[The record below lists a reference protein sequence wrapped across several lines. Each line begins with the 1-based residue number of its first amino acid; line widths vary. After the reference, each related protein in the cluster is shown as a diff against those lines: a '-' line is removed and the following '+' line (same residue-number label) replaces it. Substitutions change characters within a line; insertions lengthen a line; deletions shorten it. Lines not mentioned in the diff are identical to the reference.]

1 MEGELK
7 KAPAVKRST
16 SRRGSS
22 RRRADAQASPDEI
35 ISGLWERARYGSYF
49 DCLGIS
55 VDAGTSDVRGAW
67 LTLSGM
73 LGELRGEAAAGNPE
87 WLSAL
92 DQVAKVGADA
102 FEVLSDPDLRL
113 AYVRALA

>member
-7 KAPAVKRST
+7 QVRKGV
-16 SRRGSS
+16 
-22 RRRADAQASPDEI
+22 RRRAAGQTSPGEI
-35 ISGLWERARYGSYF
+35 IGGLWDRARYGSYF
-49 DCLGIS
+49 DCLGVP
-55 VDAGTSDVRGAW
+55 VDVGTSDVRDAW

-73 LGELRGEAAAGNPE
+73 LGDLRLAAEGNQE
-87 WLSAL
+87 WLMAL
-92 DQVAKVGADA
+92 EQVAKVGADA